1 MPEELGTRD
10 VLQQVDARLGSLEQN
25 AGQTRSEIVGLRS
38 EMNARFDGVH
48 QDFTKLGDTLRSE
61 SAANSRWQIGLMV
74 TVWLSLMAT
83 IWLRT

>member
-1 MPEELGTRD
+1 MPEELGTRN

-25 AGQTRSEIVGLRS
+25 ASQTRAEIGSLRS
-38 EMNARFDGVH
+38 EMNARFDG
-48 QDFTKLGDTLRSE
+48 LRSE
-61 SAANSRWQIGLMV
+61 VAVGGRWQIGLLV

>member
-10 VLQQVDARLGSLEQN
+10 VLQQVDARLSNLVQN
-25 AGQTRSEIVGLRS
+25 ASQTRS
-38 EMNARFDGVH
+38 EMNARFDR
-48 QDFTKLGDTLRSE
+48 LGDTLRAE
-61 SAANSRWQIGLMV
+61 MAANSRWQIGLLV